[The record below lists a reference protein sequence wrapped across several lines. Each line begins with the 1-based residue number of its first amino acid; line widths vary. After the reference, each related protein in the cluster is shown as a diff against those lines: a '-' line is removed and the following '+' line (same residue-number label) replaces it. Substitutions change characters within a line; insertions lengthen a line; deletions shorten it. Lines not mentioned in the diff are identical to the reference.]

1 MLNAIVANAPIFLLV
16 AVRALAFVFTIPLF
30 SMRATP
36 RAAKIVFAGYL
47 AFFLMGSANL
57 EGYNIQAGADSAFTL
72 WYLLLVV
79 GEGMIGVI
87 LGLLVSMTFAIF
99 STAGQLFAFQ
109 MGFSAASAYD
119 SLSQVENP
127 LMGQYLNLMAML
139 IFLNNGFFQKLIL
152 VGFAGSVKSFNI
164 FRLINY
170 QNDFIELLFKGLGS
184 LFTNAFI
191 MAIPIIA
198 TMFFISVCMGLLSKA
213 APQMNLLSEGFP
225 IMILVSFGILAYC
238 MPTLCDLFGNFFYK
252 GLLGLRKVLPM

>member
-1 MLNAIVANAPIFLLV
+1 MANAPIFFLI
-16 AVRALAFVFTIPLF
+16 AVRAIAFVFTIPLF

-47 AFFLMGSANL
+47 AFFLMGSADL
-57 EGYNIQAGADSAFTL
+57 TGYNISAGSDSAFNL
-72 WYLLLVV
+72 WYLLLVL

-87 LGLLVSMTFAIF
+87 LGLLVSMVFAIF

-127 LMGQYLNLMAML
+127 LMGQYLNLVAML
-139 IFLNNGFFQKLIL
+139 MFLNNGYFQELVL
-152 VGFAGSVKSFNI
+152 VGFCGSVKNFNI
-164 FRLINY
+164 FRLITH
-170 QNDFIELLFKGLGS
+170 QNDFVELLFKGLGA

-191 MAIPIIA
+191 IAIPIIA
-198 TMFFISVCMGLLSKA
+198 SMFFISICMGLLSKA

-238 MPTLCDLFGNFFYK
+238 IPTLCNLFANFF
-252 GLLGLRKVLPM
+252 GEGIMSLGEIFPIPI